1 MDSRLAEAAAVDGF
15 SLHVPPLCLCTDNG
29 AMIAWTGLVMHL
41 AGVRMRVEDTV
52 VNQRFRTDEVVVTW
66 RD

>member
-1 MDSRLAEAAAVDGF
+1 MY
-15 SLHVPPLCLCTDNG
+15 VPDRTVCMDNG

-41 AGVRMRVEDTV
+41 AGVRMRIDETV